1 MEEGAEPRQ
10 HIVAMPSPIKKAPA
24 VAEVASEPESV
35 GDETGVV
42 APMPGII
49 IRYEVKEGDKVKAG
63 DNVVV
68 LEAMKMAIDLPAPS
82 DGVIKKLNFKGGDY
96 VARDDLLAVIG

>member
-1 MEEGAEPRQ
+1 VGTSGFRHYTVYIGDNVLTVGVEEVEEGAEPRQ

-35 GDETGVV
+35 GDETGEV
-42 APMPGII
+42 APMPRII

-63 DNVVV
+63 DNV
-68 LEAMKMAIDLPAPS
+68 LWS
-82 DGVIKKLNFKGGDY
+82 
-96 VARDDLLAVIG
+96 